1 MRLFIV
7 SVLTVLLALIFPSAM
22 PEVVRAFTKCREFFY
37 KEQPPVIPGI
47 LDSRSLENNYK
58 EICQKYRNVYR
69 FATFYDTANRIPV
82 FSAYKYTGQSTS
94 WFRRPRIPWMV
105 ESQLDPPVD
114 DMTVPYANQAISEDY
129 FNSHERVNRGHLFPC
144 SYAPDKLTA
153 ESTFTL
159 TNIVPQKNSFNSGS
173 WNRMENEIIETMN
186 KYCYDDN
193 DNNRVLAYMLT
204 GAIPG
209 DTKLNE
215 RVNIPSY
222 MWMAFCCY
230 NRTGNSWV
238 SQAYWAKN
246 VGEDINKGKTISKK
260 SLQDLQE
267 FLSQTWKKKVTLFN
281 NNCTK
286 KHTTH

>member
-82 FSAYKYTGQSTS
+82 FSAYKYTGLLIL
-94 WFRRPRIPWMV
+94 RPSKNFFI
-105 ESQLDPPVD
+105 ETDLDKC
-114 DMTVPYANQAISEDY
+114 NY